1 MNPET
6 SREQLQQ
13 LLQRDTTLRFDP
25 QAPGEQDK
33 GARSSAVLI
42 LFGALDRVPA
52 SSAVQTVHPALD
64 VLLIRRSNALRHHAG
79 QIAFPGGGQEE
90 NDADLGETALR
101 EAEEETGL
109 DPAGVELLGKLHEI
123 YVPVSRFLVTPVIGW
138 WAAPS
143 PVEADHSESV
153 DVFRI
158 PVAELLDPA
167 ARGVSVLR
175 RGGRTY
181 RAPAFRLGQ
190 DHGGHIVWGFTGMI
204 LASLF
209 DELGWSVPWSNEQE
223 FLV

>member
-79 QIAFPGGGQEE
+79 QIAFPGGGREE

-109 DPAGVELLGKLHEI
+109 DPAGVALLESSTRFTCPS
-123 YVPVSRFLVTPVIGW
+123 VVSW
-138 WAAPS
+138 
-143 PVEADHSESV
+143 
-153 DVFRI
+153 
-158 PVAELLDPA
+158 
-167 ARGVSVLR
+167 
-175 RGGRTY
+175 
-181 RAPAFRLGQ
+181 
-190 DHGGHIVWGFTGMI
+190 
-204 LASLF
+204 
-209 DELGWSVPWSNEQE
+209 
-223 FLV
+223 